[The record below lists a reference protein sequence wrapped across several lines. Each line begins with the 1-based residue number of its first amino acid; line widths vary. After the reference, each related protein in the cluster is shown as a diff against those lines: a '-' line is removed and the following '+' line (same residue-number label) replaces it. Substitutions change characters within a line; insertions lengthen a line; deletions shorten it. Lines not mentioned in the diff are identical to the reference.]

1 MHFPSHISKNQK
13 EILLKELEFD
23 QTHLVIRL
31 GNQHLCNVILNML
44 EQHVLCLS
52 CHVALNPLHLCT
64 ILNVLDRIHNNKKG
78 VFRSFSPSHPL
89 TSSPL

>member
-23 QTHLVIRL
+23 QTHLVSF
-31 GNQHLCNVILNML
+31 NQHLCNVILNML

-64 ILNVLDRIHNNKKG
+64 IVNVLDRIHNNKKG
-78 VFRSFSPSHPL
+78 AFRSFSSSHPL
-89 TSSPL
+89 SSSPL